1 MSSRP
6 PMGVPQR
13 QPPSRSLSSSSNLSQ
28 RPAHQRTL
36 SSQHIPPSPIRNNT
50 ADFSADAASQASNV
64 VQTQYGTPRRGGSRL
79 RLELANDGIIH
90 SGFVESP
97 TSATALDPSKSSAPL
112 RAMPPAIPGD
122 VTDPGDVSSPRTSR
136 HGQTADIDNNPLPM
150 PRRRPRFAIRDTRKA
165 MAPPAPP
172 PAKKDNRP
180 KPYTIEVPPA
190 APRYLVLN
198 NRTDLLSRSGNTNA
212 VPTAHADFNPWMGDG
227 PEDHF
232 TQTFIQTGFFDKNPL
247 AQAETSSAKGAI
259 FPAIKHKSGLQAL
272 STVFT
277 GILASRRQNGQI
289 TSTSTFKPPPRV
301 TLTDTKR
308 EAWLKDLA
316 NSATSLRRLSR
327 TIPHGIRGKGLLE
340 QCLNKN
346 VPTDRA
352 VWLAKCV
359 GANEIRAFKRKG
371 VNGAVVMGG
380 EAKWIRDWT
389 MFVEQFVDAVVSS
402 FGDADWKNKVNYAL
416 RLATHLYAEHLL
428 DREHYMEWLVSGL
441 ENCPQPKLPMWLLII
456 QVYWKD
462 LVKFRRYGRRL
473 VTALLDQHTTIHN
486 NPDHDI
492 FAPLLSRILILL
504 KSLMTSSA
512 TNFVSPSTWVTHRE
526 ALLSALP
533 LDDEVIQAAYR
544 WIDSRNEQLVSSVQ
558 APPAARHVIV
568 KTLDE
573 MLQTP
578 MSGDAP
584 TKCWVAAK
592 DQNSLARTTLEW
604 CTSLYR
610 PGLAKVYIAH
620 RLFLTWMNLGL
631 DATVAILDF
640 MNTDPLEELGRKT
653 ALYHLVAELVR
664 SGSFDTLRYV
674 QWLIARGGLHDP
686 SSVTRDGPASS
697 RLLVELPVSALP
709 PSLASMRA
717 NMLGRAAYSVDDEAT
732 DQEMAIDCVKS
743 TLGLHW
749 GGEMQG
755 TGMPIGKLSKRISL
769 SSRALKAEIGQF
781 IRQAFVLSLDSAQM
795 AGKEGFQLPSSTFIA
810 VRSILEAA
818 EDFQTLAQ
826 LLKTIAGFFDADI
839 LASCADTLNLHI
851 LVFGA
856 LGAANDLFDTLVVRL
871 ENIKQMQGSAG
882 SRPLLISMA
891 MLAPRLPGQEALVNY
906 LNETIRNDRSSA
918 VDASS
923 PVSDNMAARI
933 QDEESELLDEIEK
946 RLANKT
952 SMDRTTMNSFLNKI
966 IPKVQAC
973 WGKTDDRLRAYGLL
987 LNRLRHFDIQ
997 HFDSFMTKWVLGIRN
1012 PQTRPPVSQIFP
1024 LMVSVGCLDFSII
1037 LATTSDAV
1045 STTGRPNPAAKAAGI
1060 PHSTYIQEV
1069 LELLTAPP
1077 ASKELLTPEELYRF
1091 TILQNQ
1097 LPQSHLKEM
1106 VALAKN
1112 ALAEYCAC
1120 LSRRDSQGPPFT
1132 PTETTGPPLAHPRAW
1147 GRLMGLLKTLVLK
1160 DHMAVSKILSLK
1172 TADPAVGRKMDDIT
1186 TQLLFPDAQPGTQI
1200 TLDQVLGLANEFTL
1214 PFCQLKLAQGLGSS
1228 EVSAANAQ
1236 ERQQN
1241 QLEVFTRAMDNAIEA
1256 RNITWTGML
1265 PTLSP
1270 EITQHILNRAQTRL
1284 FDLLPSKDRSAPPA
1298 ANIALAESLLSVIDT
1313 ISRGGPVGSRPSIQ
1327 LASATVDRLADLW
1340 ELMATPSDLD
1350 IKVSI
1355 LVSWLPLM
1363 LSFLTL
1369 QAHTHD
1375 MNNKQSNEVRGR
1387 TLLVLAGILQE
1398 IDSLASLSVCDPRMP
1413 SNQTMCLSRRVFDLS
1428 LDLVDSLSDEVR
1440 QQCIR
1445 VLRDAVSDS
1454 RLRYIFSAA
1463 PIPLENLMMAHKDK
1477 PSPVS
1482 QQPGQQG
1489 QQQRPRTMT
1498 FLGVG
1503 AIGSIW
1509 GTAVGPGGQGQER
1522 LSTFTFKRW
1531 EILNEP
1537 TPNVGENDTSLSL
1550 TLFEAFKL
1558 R

>member
-1 MSSRP
+1 MA
-6 PMGVPQR
+6 GD
-13 QPPSRSLSSSSNLSQ
+13 LS
-28 RPAHQRTL
+28 
-36 SSQHIPPSPIRNNT
+36 
-50 ADFSADAASQASNV
+50 
-64 VQTQYGTPRRGGSRL
+64 
-79 RLELANDGIIH
+79 
-90 SGFVESP
+90 
-97 TSATALDPSKSSAPL
+97 
-112 RAMPPAIPGD
+112 
-122 VTDPGDVSSPRTSR
+122 DPGDVGSPRTSR
-136 HGQTADIDNNPLPM
+136 RGQTAEIDNHPLPM
-150 PRRRPRFAIRDTRKA
+150 PRRRPRFVVPDARKS
-165 MAPPAPP
+165 MPPPAPP
-172 PAKKDNRP
+172 AAKKDNRP
-180 KPYTIEVPPA
+180 KPYTVEVPPA

-212 VPTAHADFNPWMGDG
+212 LPTANADFNPWMGDG

-232 TQTFIQTGFFDKNPL
+232 TQTFIQTGFFDKNPV
-247 AQAETSSAKGAI
+247 AQAETTSAKGAI

-289 TSTSTFKPPPRV
+289 TSASTFKPPPRV

-340 QCLNKN
+340 QCLNKK

-402 FGDADWKNKVNYAL
+402 FGDADWKNKVNYAI

-428 DREHYMEWLVSGL
+428 DREHYMEWLVAGL
-441 ENCPQPKLPMWLLII
+441 ENCPQSKLPMWLLLTQI
-456 QVYWKD
+456 YWKD
-462 LVKFRRYGRRL
+462 LIKFRKYGRRL
-473 VTALLDQHTTIHN
+473 VTALLDQLTTIYNH
-486 NPDHDI
+486 PDHDI
-492 FAPLLSRILILL
+492 FASLSSRLVILL
-504 KSLMTSSA
+504 KSLMTSCA
-512 TNFVSPSTWVTHRE
+512 TNFLSPATWITHRD
-526 ALLSALP
+526 AFWSALA
-533 LDDEVIQAAYR
+533 LDDEMSQAAYR
-544 WIDSRNEQLVSSVQ
+544 WINSRNEQLVSSVQ
-558 APPAARHVIV
+558 APPAARHVLV
-568 KTLDE
+568 QTLDG

-578 MSGDAP
+578 MSADLP
-584 TKCWVAAK
+584 TRCWTTTK
-592 DQNSLARTTLEW
+592 DQSNLARTTLEW

-610 PGLAKVYIAH
+610 PGLAKVYIAY
-620 RLFLTWMNLGL
+620 RLLSTWASLGL
-631 DATVAILDF
+631 DVTVAILEF
-640 MNTDPLEELGRKT
+640 MNSDPLEEVERKT

-664 SGSFDTLRYV
+664 SGSFDPFRYI

-717 NMLGRAAYSVDDEAT
+717 NMLGRASYNVDDEAM
-732 DQEMAIDCVKS
+732 DQERAIDYIKS

-749 GGEMQG
+749 GGG
-755 TGMPIGKLSKRISL
+755 TQSVGMPIGKLSKRISL
-769 SSRALKAEIGQF
+769 SSRSLKTEIGQF

-795 AGKEGFQLPSSTFIA
+795 TGKEGFQLPSSTFIA
-810 VRSILEAA
+810 VRSILESA

-826 LLKTIAGFFDADI
+826 LLKSVTGFFDAEI
-839 LASCADTLNLHI
+839 LASCADTLNLH
-851 LVFGA
+851 LHVFGA
-856 LGAANDLFDTLVVRL
+856 LGVANDLFDILVTRL
-871 ENIKQMQGSAG
+871 ENLKQMQGIAATRS
-882 SRPLLISMA
+882 LLISVA
-891 MLAPRLPGQEALVNY
+891 MLAPQLPGQEALVNY

-933 QDEESELLDEIEK
+933 QDEEGELLDEIEK

-973 WGKTDDRLRAYGLL
+973 WGKTDERLRAYGLL
-987 LNRLRHFDIQ
+987 LTRLRHFDTQ

-1045 STTGRPNPAAKAAGI
+1045 STTGRPNPAAKAAGL

-1077 ASKELLTPEELYRF
+1077 GSKELLTPEELYRF
-1091 TILQNQ
+1091 TILQHQ
-1097 LPQSHLKEM
+1097 APKSHLKEM
-1106 VALAKN
+1106 VALARN

-1120 LSRRDSQGPPFT
+1120 LSRRDSQGLALASPL
-1132 PTETTGPPLAHPRAW
+1132 ETTGPPLANPRAW
-1147 GRLMGLLKTLVLK
+1147 ERLLGLLRTLVLT
-1160 DHMAVSKILSLK
+1160 DQVAVSKVLSMK
-1172 TADPAVGRKMDDIT
+1172 AADPAVGKKMDDIT
-1186 TQLLFPDAQPGTQI
+1186 TRLLFPNAQPGDQI

-1228 EVSAANAQ
+1228 ELSSINGP

-1241 QLEVFTRAMDNAIEA
+1241 QLDVFAKAMDNAIEA

-1270 EITQHILNRAQTRL
+1270 EITQHLLNRAQTRL
-1284 FDLLPSKDRSAPPA
+1284 FDLLPSKDRPAPPA
-1298 ANIALAESLLSVIDT
+1298 ANFAMAESLLSVIDT
-1313 ISRGGPVGSRPSIQ
+1313 ISRGGPVGSHPSIQ

-1340 ELMATPSDLD
+1340 ELLATPSDAD
-1350 IKVSI
+1350 NKVSI
-1355 LVSWLPLM
+1355 LLSWLPLM

-1369 QAHTHD
+1369 QAHSHD
-1375 MNNKQSNEVRGR
+1375 ITNKQSNEVRGR

-1398 IDSLASLSVCDPRMP
+1398 IDSLASLAVCDMRMP
-1413 SNQTMCLSRRVFDLS
+1413 SNQTVCLSRRVFDLS
-1428 LDLVDSLSDEVR
+1428 LDLVDNLSEDIR

-1445 VLRDAVSDS
+1445 SLRDAVSDS
-1454 RLRYIFSAA
+1454 RLRYIFSATPA
-1463 PIPLENLMMAHKDK
+1463 PLENLMLAHKDK
-1477 PSPVS
+1477 PPTVS

-1489 QQQRPRTMT
+1489 QQQRPRATP

-1503 AIGSIW
+1503 ATSGSMW

-1522 LSTFTFKRW
+1522 LSAFTFKRW

-1550 TLFEAFKL
+1550 TLFESFKL